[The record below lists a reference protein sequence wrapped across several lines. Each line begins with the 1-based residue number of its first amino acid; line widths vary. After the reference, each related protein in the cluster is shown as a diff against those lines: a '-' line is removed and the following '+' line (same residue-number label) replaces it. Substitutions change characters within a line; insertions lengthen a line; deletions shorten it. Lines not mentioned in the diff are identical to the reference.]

1 MLDLICPY
9 DTGISLKINSART
22 QSIDSIAWPHP
33 LSKELKQSL
42 HQNGS
47 FKVFQK
53 GESITELMDHP
64 GAICIVV
71 SGVLKTQVSDINGRV
86 MILGFYL
93 QGDLLGFDGPA
104 MRKSTYEAVALCTT
118 YLFILPMDKYW
129 QLPESPLSLA
139 KCHASLMGQ
148 ALLEANRRTA
158 LIGNLDS
165 DQKLAY
171 FLLNI
176 AARMHH
182 QNYARDHFNLPMS
195 RIEISH
201 YLFVTAET
209 ISRTLTRFQ
218 ESGFLTV
225 KRSDIQIIES
235 QSLLALL
242 HKRNTETTLASD
254 YCYYEDCHYNAV

>member
-9 DTGISLKINSART
+9 DTGLSLKINSA
-22 QSIDSIAWPHP
+22 QSQPINSISWPHP
-33 LSKELKQSL
+33 ISKELKQDINKS
-42 HQNGS
+42 GV

-53 GESITELMDHP
+53 GEPVTELMDQP
-64 GAICIVV
+64 GAICVV
-71 SGVLKTQVSDINGRV
+71 ISGVLKTQVTDSNGRV
-86 MILGFYL
+86 MVLGFYL

-104 MRKSTYEAVALCTT
+104 MHKSTYEAVALCTT

-129 QLPESPLSLA
+129 QLPEPPLSLA
-139 KCHASLMGQ
+139 KCHATLMGQ

-195 RIEISH
+195 RIEISQ

-218 ESGFLTV
+218 ECGYLTV
-225 KRSDIQIIES
+225 KRSDIQIINS
-235 QSLLALL
+235 QALLALL
-242 HKRNTETTLASD
+242 HKHTPTSVEASNH
-254 YCYYEDCHYNAV
+254 CYFDECEYNVG